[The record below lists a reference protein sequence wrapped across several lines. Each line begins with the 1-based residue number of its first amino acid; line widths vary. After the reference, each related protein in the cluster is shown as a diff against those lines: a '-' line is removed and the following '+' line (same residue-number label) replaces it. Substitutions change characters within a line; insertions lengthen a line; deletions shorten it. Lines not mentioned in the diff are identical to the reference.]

1 MPCDSFLLLAT
12 NFLAFLFCCWRGPD
26 CCSLCS
32 APHVSRVPPTVI
44 GETPHDTLGQDI
56 TIPGARISQV
66 RGRRLHLNHSDAGFL
81 APYRLNYYELVTC
94 KSTLSRCVGTGAPPV
109 IAWRP
114 TLLQPLPHLQVKSDH
129 RPTRC
134 GMRRNTT
141 TNDNTDLE
149 SPVNREM
156 FFLVFPF

>member
-1 MPCDSFLLLAT
+1 MTPWVRISPSQGL
-12 NFLAFLFCCWRGPD
+12 GY
-26 CCSLCS
+26 
-32 APHVSRVPPTVI
+32 HHSR
-44 GETPHDTLGQDI
+44 GQDI
-56 TIPGARISQV
+56 TGERSETSLESL
-66 RGRRLHLNHSDAGFL
+66 GRRIHLNH
-81 APYRLNYYELVTC
+81 YELVTC

-149 SPVNREM
+149 SPVNIGM
-156 FFLVFPF
+156 FLSFSFLICNYINIFFFLIYFIGGFSPLPLHKNDKTTRTWL